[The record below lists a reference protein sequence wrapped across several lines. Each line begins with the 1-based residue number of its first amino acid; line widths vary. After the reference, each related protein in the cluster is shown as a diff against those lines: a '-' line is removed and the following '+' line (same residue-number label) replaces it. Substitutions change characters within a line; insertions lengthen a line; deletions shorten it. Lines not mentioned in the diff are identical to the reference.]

1 MPRDH
6 FSKMM
11 SSPYFQTDHYKNE
24 SEAAKIEAKIEK
36 KISLFI
42 DILKFKRHKA
52 K

>member
-11 SSPYFQTDHYKNE
+11 KSPYFQTEHYKNE
-24 SEAAKIEAKIEK
+24 GPAAKIEMKIENFFTR
-36 KISLFI
+36 LFS
-42 DILKFKRHKA
+42 KFKKS